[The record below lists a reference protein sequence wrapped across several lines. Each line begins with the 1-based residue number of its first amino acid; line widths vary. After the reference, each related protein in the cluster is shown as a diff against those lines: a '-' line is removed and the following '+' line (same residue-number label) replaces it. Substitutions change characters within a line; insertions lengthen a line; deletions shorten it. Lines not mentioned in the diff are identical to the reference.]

1 MPKFDV
7 HLFSVVRFT
16 VRGIQAESM
25 EEACKKADGVLSGEA
40 IKEAMCGSSEHEA
53 DFDDEVIEAL
63 VDVQGDEDYSESIW
77 FKPAGEAWVKK
88 PMNEKHLEGSSSTGG
103 HKMIDINEAPN
114 KAAATLEKF
123 LEDCENE
130 DPYIQN
136 IYMAARYLVTA
147 GLGHCVYQTQYE
159 SGTTLWIDPYS
170 HHSIPRIP
178 YQRKTKIVVIIQK
191 GLVDS
196 VISDMHINAEILVE
210 DHDGDKTEFQELE
223 IEVNPEKVAGS
234 YAEAEKSW
242 EEDEKA

>member
-1 MPKFDV
+1 
-7 HLFSVVRFT
+7 
-16 VRGIQAESM
+16 
-25 EEACKKADGVLSGEA
+25 
-40 IKEAMCGSSEHEA
+40 
-53 DFDDEVIEAL
+53 
-63 VDVQGDEDYSESIW
+63 
-77 FKPAGEAWVKK
+77 
-88 PMNEKHLEGSSSTGG
+88 
-103 HKMIDINEAPN
+103 MIDINEAPN